1 MSLVTPLLLASLL
14 VSPPASATL
23 WEPGAL
29 IEDAAVIDVTDDGL
43 DAVGGLIPALIPDRV
58 DIPDTSDDGGAYEYS
73 LSGAWAGITMTD
85 AAIVPQNG
93 MLTLDADLLVQLN
106 DAYDPFDL
114 YFEILWVISDSCD
127 GHVQP
132 FPAHISVDLAL
143 AVVPVG
149 DGTHR
154 LDATVGAMDV
164 SYDLAS
170 EDIILENCSLGY
182 LEQVLNFFGL
192 SIYDLVIDYA
202 DSAIQDAIG
211 DAAGDIE
218 AMIEDA
224 FASATI
230 NEQLDLNGVLVDMM
244 LSPRDVQINPQ
255 GLRLLM
261 QGSFATEQ
269 AAECIEAWDPG
280 GSPMTD
286 TEPPA
291 LGAAPSGIP
300 ADYHAVVL
308 ASDDMVNQALYALWR
323 GGLLCYTIDENFES
337 FPMSTSILGMLD
349 GSDEDGPFDQLF
361 PENAG
366 MAIVT
371 RPEGQPLANL
381 SGDHDVDITVETLG
395 LDFFADVDGRRA
407 KVLGIDLAA
416 DIGAD
421 LVLDG
426 STGLLEVLL
435 DLSPEN
441 IIPTVT
447 SCELTAGAEPLV
459 EANFGGLL
467 QTILDAVVGDALS
480 GLSFQLPSFEGLGL
494 SSIDTAA
501 AGTQADWLG
510 LFANLGPVAYE
521 GGCDDSGGGCGSSG
535 CSGAG
540 AVRAPWLLLALGAGL
555 VARRRRREP

>member
-1 MSLVTPLLLASLL
+1 VSLATPLVFVSLL
-14 VSPPASATL
+14 SPPASATL

-29 IEDAAVIDVTDDGL
+29 IEDAAVVDVTDDGL
-43 DAVGGLIPALIPDRV
+43 DAAGDLIPALVPSRI
-58 DIPDTSDDGGAYEYS
+58 DIPDMGDDQGYYSYS
-73 LSGAWAGITMTD
+73 LSGAWAGISMGD
-85 AAIVPQNG
+85 ASIVPQNG
-93 MLTLDADLLVQLN
+93 ALTLDADLLVQLN
-106 DAYDPFDL
+106 DAYDPFALD
-114 YFEILWVISDSCD
+114 FSILWVISDSCD

-132 FPAHISVDLAL
+132 FPAHITVDLAL

-149 DGTHR
+149 DGTFR

-164 SYDLAS
+164 TYDLAS
-170 EDIILENCSLGY
+170 EDIVLENCSLYY
-182 LEQVLNFFGL
+182 LEEVLNFFGL

-218 AMIEDA
+218 AMIEEA

-230 NEQLDLNGVLVDMM
+230 NEQLDLNGVLVDMQ
-244 LSPRDVQINPQ
+244 LSPRDVQITPQ

-286 TEPPA
+286 TDPPV

-300 ADYHAVVL
+300 ADYHLAVL

-323 GGLLCYTIDENFES
+323 GGLLCYTVDENFES
-337 FPMSTSILGMLD
+337 FPVSTSILGILD
-349 GSDEDGPFDQLF
+349 GSDNEGPFDELF
-361 PENAG
+361 PENAD

-371 RPEGQPLANL
+371 RPEGQPLAAL
-381 SGDHDVDITVETLG
+381 DGEHDVDITVETLG

-407 KVLGIDLAA
+407 KALGIDLAA

-421 LVLDG
+421 LNLD
-426 STGLLEVLL
+426 SATGMLDIAL
-435 DLSPEN
+435 DLAPEN
-441 IIPTVT
+441 IVPTVT
-447 SCELTAGAEPLV
+447 SCELTAGVEPLV
-459 EANFGGLL
+459 EENFGGLL
-467 QTILDAVVGDALS
+467 QTILDAVVGDLLS
-480 GLSFQLPSFEGLGL
+480 GLSYQLPSFSGLGL
-494 SSIDTAA
+494 TSIDTAA
-501 AGTQADWLG
+501 AGNQADWLG

-521 GGCDDSGGGCGSSG
+521 GGCDDSGEGCGSSG
-535 CSGAG
+535 CAGVG
-540 AVRAPWLLLALGAGL
+540 AVRAPWMLLALGAGL
-555 VARRRRREP
+555 AARRRRAGR